1 MTNVLKVA
9 GIQMYS
15 ETALV
20 DKNKK
25 KAIELVKEA
34 AKNGAKMVCLPELWG
49 TGYHLNKEDVP
60 ALAEFVDGATITT
73 FRDLAKQLDIVLVV
87 PFLEEGK
94 KLKDYHHYFIS
105 AAIIDCDGSLLG
117 IHRKSMLW
125 GEEKNKFTAGEK
137 EYHVYKTSL
146 GSIGILICYD
156 IEFPEPSRIL
166 ALKGAELIFVPS
178 VWSFQAEQRW
188 DIQLP
193 ARALDNT
200 LFIFG
205 VNTYGNNS
213 CGKTKIVDPSGIVLQ
228 EALKNSE
235 KILYQD
241 IEFKDNHTTRKK
253 IPYLTD
259 FPSQF
264 TPGGS
269 L

>member
-1 MTNVLKVA
+1 MANVLRVA

-15 ETALV
+15 ETGQV
-20 DKNKK
+20 DENKK
-25 KAIELVKEA
+25 KAIELVEEA
-34 AKNGAKMVCLPELWG
+34 AKNGAKMICLPELWV
-49 TGYHLNKEDVP
+49 TGYHLQKKELP
-60 ALAEFVDGATITT
+60 TLAEFVDGATITT
-73 FRDLAKQLDIVLVV
+73 FRKLAKQLGVVLVV
-87 PFLEEGK
+87 PFLEREMR
-94 KLKDYHHYFIS
+94 KDYQHFFIS

-137 EYHVYKTSL
+137 EYHVYNTSF
-146 GSIGILICYD
+146 GAIGILICYD
-156 IEFPEPSRIL
+156 IEFPEPTRIL

-178 VWSFQAEQRW
+178 VWSFEAEQRW

-200 LFIFG
+200 LFVFG
-205 VNTYGNNS
+205 VNTCGNDS
-213 CGKTKIVDPSGIVLQ
+213 CGKTKIVDPTGSVIQ
-228 EALKNSE
+228 EASRNGE

-241 IEFKDNHTTRKK
+241 VDFNSIQTTRRK

-264 TPGGS
+264 TPGAS
-269 L
+269 F